1 MKTRQ
6 AYYRTKLEHQANY
19 AVTNFPLTVI
29 SGGKEYFYTY
39 FEESSYR
46 YDYSLV
52 YVLDG
57 ALNFTSDGKKFIV
70 NKGSFALIEPQKH
83 INFNSNRE
91 YNSYFWLQFS
101 GFDAKKVVEQFKLSF
116 EKEYNIGVH
125 EEISEQISEI
135 FKEFLINDVF
145 FDTAVAAKLTKLLTS
160 LARMANS
167 TEKFSLNSIE
177 YIHKHYN
184 EDLTVE
190 FLASLENLSPSHY
203 REVFKNAVGT
213 TPYDYIISLR
223 INTACFYLSGNTYTV
238 NEIAEIVGYADRF
251 YFSRI
256 FKKKMGISPL
266 KYRRQNILADV

>member
-19 AVTNFPLTVI
+19 AVANLPLTVI
-29 SGGKEYFYTY
+29 IGGKEYFYTH
-39 FEESSYR
+39 FVESSYR

-52 YVLDG
+52 YVLNG
-57 ALNFTSDGKKFIV
+57 ALNFTSDGKKFTV

-83 INFNSNRE
+83 LNFTSHKE

-101 GFDAKKVVEQFKLSF
+101 GFDAKKTVEQFKLSF

-125 EEISEQISEI
+125 EEISEHFSKI
-135 FKEFLINDVF
+135 FKEFLINDDF
-145 FDTAVAAKLTKLLTS
+145 FDTAVAAKLIELLTA

-184 EDLTVE
+184 EELTVE
-190 FLASLENLSPSHY
+190 FLASLENLSCSHY
-203 REVFKNAVGT
+203 REVFKNTVGT

-223 INTACFYLSGNTYTV
+223 INAACFYLSGNTYTV

-256 FKKKMGISPL
+256 FKKKMGVSPL
-266 KYRRQNILADV
+266 KYRHQNTLSDI